1 MTHQITEKLKFN
13 PHSINML
20 EQISEFLVRLVKDN
34 PDFIETQI
42 GDLVEVTINVLSEF
56 VIGPCLENQRLM
68 IDNRKIMSMLNV
80 ILEMSLNVNN
90 RVNKKSVG
98 MIIQILNESVIVPT
112 CNIVLGELGDR
123 QQRQGPAGT
132 AARKHEPKESH

>member
-1 MTHQITEKLKFN
+1 MTHQVTEKLKFN

-98 MIIQILNESVIVPT
+98 MIIQILNESVIVAA
-112 CNIVLGELGDR
+112 CNVVLGESGDG
-123 QQRQGPAGT
+123 QQRQGALG
-132 AARKHEPKESH
+132 AAA